1 MAAATHLVSRRSSTR
16 TRKAMVPWE
25 NNTVTVSV
33 NSSPTASPPKCLMTP
48 SPSKRALTRKDI
60 STKIDAASERRKSYS
75 MQKSERCRVHVQK
88 VRDVSRASK
97 EGFNVLLEMRRAEL
111 DRALEEASRRRMDM
125 RQNCVGQANEGEALL
140 IGSPRKGPADSKE
153 KPKRRGKR
161 ASDEFRSEDENHSS
175 AAPKR
180 IAKQYSPRRR
190 LFHEHPTAT
199 PVKFSPAKNMGTF
212 KRDSLN
218 DEENASRTTCKAQR
232 KLFSEPSALV
242 SRAIDSNC
250 EADNTD
256 GLINTKDEEI
266 ARLAAV
272 RIFLNSSGVGSS
284 TVQEFDHMTKTLR
297 SKKTNLNALRALR
310 VLECKND
317 DGEITPAA
325 ARVLLSAFM
334 VSRFSEHVLDP
345 RRDALDMNVLRCS
358 RWMICAL
365 HHGKTLDSIRRAWTL
380 WRACFAEWKSRDAEK
395 IICAMIQ
402 DAVATEALRDSIIAK
417 HMSEEEYQQ
426 WNVELDGKLQKIQEA
441 VKRIGGDEAVTRL
454 QSAVSGAKLSLN
466 EGLVHEMM
474 LDVNGL
480 VEKLDN
486 TKSRE
491 PEFQE
496 LERALRDELG
506 SQPTVFTSMRKI
518 ECEIKN
524 DLETISG
531 QVVNIEPIRSV
542 HDIDKL
548 QELIREAGAYI
559 KTLHEPIE
567 DSNIDMWLCGAMEEI
582 AFNPATVLMGLRR
595 KVFQLRQRVS
605 KANILALAPT
615 IQINGV
621 QYESSRFQEKLK
633 NGLIHPELP
642 NTRQWLAACISTM
655 SSIDEQGIRRG
666 KHSSCEM
673 FLKHCIIEV
682 VDSSDSFALA
692 PVPEVLRL
700 DVERIVGLQNDLQ
713 RATLLACLH
722 HLCQGFIRRKTSHV
736 GGSAVSWLNLT
747 GVAQKLKALEFGEV
761 TEVEQALVQC
771 VSSSLESVHVNLSDS
786 ENQAVRDWVRA
797 SVRDGDAL
805 YGVLRRRLGRRF
817 REAVLSGGGGGE
829 LRIQELE
836 ACGFR
841 RAGGGAEVAAE
852 IISSATALVRH
863 TWAVHSSRL
872 RDTMNVVVSDMNE
885 AAMDNN
891 AESEPDEF

>member
-1 MAAATHLVSRRSSTR
+1 MLEGNSSGG
-16 TRKAMVPWE
+16 
-25 NNTVTVSV
+25 SV
-33 NSSPTASPPKCLMTP
+33 N
-48 SPSKRALTRKDI
+48 
-60 STKIDAASERRKSYS
+60 
-75 MQKSERCRVHVQK
+75 
-88 VRDVSRASK
+88 
-97 EGFNVLLEMRRAEL
+97 N
-111 DRALEEASRRRMDM
+111 
-125 RQNCVGQANEGEALL
+125 
-140 IGSPRKGPADSKE
+140 
-153 KPKRRGKR
+153 
-161 ASDEFRSEDENHSS
+161 
-175 AAPKR
+175 
-180 IAKQYSPRRR
+180 
-190 LFHEHPTAT
+190 
-199 PVKFSPAKNMGTF
+199 
-212 KRDSLN
+212 
-218 DEENASRTTCKAQR
+218 EENASRTACKAQR
-232 KLFSEPSALV
+232 KLFSDPPAVVSAD
-242 SRAIDSNC
+242 DSNRD
-250 EADNTD
+250 ADITGEPMD
-256 GLINTKDEEI
+256 AEGAEF

-272 RIFLNSSGVGSS
+272 RIFLNSSGVGSR
-284 TVQEFDHMTKTLR
+284 TVQEFDHMTTTLR
-297 SKKTNLNALRALR
+297 SKKTILNALRTLR

-317 DGEITPAA
+317 DGITPAA

-365 HHGKTLDSIRRAWTL
+365 YHGKTLDSIRRAWTV
-380 WRACFAEWKSRDAEK
+380 WSACFTEWKSRDAEK
-395 IICAMIQ
+395 IIRAMIQ

-441 VKRIGGDEAVTRL
+441 VKRIGGDAAVARL

-486 TKSRE
+486 GKSRE
-491 PEFQE
+491 REFQE
-496 LERALRDELG
+496 LERTLRDELG
-506 SQPTVFTSMRKI
+506 SQPTLFASMRKI
-518 ECEIKN
+518 EGEIKN

-531 QVVNIEPIRSV
+531 QVVNIEPIRSI

-548 QELIREAGAYI
+548 QQLVREASAYI

-567 DSNIDMWLCGAMEEI
+567 DSNIDMWLSGALEEI
-582 AFNPATVLMGLRR
+582 AFNPATVVMGLRR

-633 NGLIHPELP
+633 NGEIDPELP
-642 NTRQWLAACISTM
+642 NTKQWLASCIPSM

-666 KHSSCEM
+666 KHSSCER
-673 FLKHCIIEV
+673 FLKHCIVEV
-682 VDSSDSFALA
+682 VDSSDSFALS

-700 DVERIVGLQNDLQ
+700 DVERIVGLQNDIQ

-722 HLCQGFIRRKTSHV
+722 HLCQGFIRRKTGHLTD
-736 GGSAVSWLNLT
+736 SAVSSINLD
-747 GVAQKLKALEFGEV
+747 GVAQKLKAIEFGEV

-771 VSSSLESVHVNLSDS
+771 VSSSLESVQMSLSDS
-786 ENQAVRDWVRA
+786 ENQLVRDWVRA
-797 SVRDGDAL
+797 SVRDGNAL
-805 YGVLRRRLGRRF
+805 YGVLRRRLATRF
-817 REAVLSGGGGGE
+817 REAVMSGGGGGE

-841 RAGGGAEVAAE
+841 RPGGGAEVATGV
-852 IISSATALVRH
+852 IRSATALVRH

-872 RDTMNVVVSDMNE
+872 RDTMNVVVSDMVTTTCTQYKCCHSKPN
-885 AAMDNN
+885 
-891 AESEPDEF
+891 P